1 MEEGLKK
8 RLVGA
13 AVLASLA
20 VIFIPMLV
28 EEPVD
33 KAELIPTPPP
43 PEAKPFQSSLLREEL
58 VRPVPATPPTRR
70 RPVEPSEK
78 DVTPA
83 PPKKTEP
90 TLRTGLNAWV
100 VQVGSFSNEAN
111 ARKLVEKLRKA
122 GFQTRDPERTEIRGK
137 VLYRVR
143 VGPVLEKDRAL
154 KMLPRINKLTGTRGS
169 VRTYP

>member
-20 VIFIPMLV
+20 IIFVPMLV

-33 KAELIPTPPP
+33 KAQLLPAPPP
-43 PEAKPFQSSLLREEL
+43 PKARPFDSQLLREE
-58 VRPVPATPPTRR
+58 VSSPVPAVQPTHRKKPE
-70 RPVEPSEK
+70 PVSESPTGSVSK
-78 DVTPA
+78 EQ
-83 PPKKTEP
+83 KS
-90 TLRTGLNAWV
+90 TLRTGLSTWV
-100 VQVGSFSNEAN
+100 VQVGSFSSEEN
-111 ARKLVEKLRKA
+111 ARKLVAKLRKA
-122 GFQTRDPERTEIRGK
+122 HFQTRDVEQIEIRGK

-143 VGPVLEKDRAL
+143 VGPVLEKKRAL
-154 KMLPRINKLTGTRGS
+154 ALLPKVNRISGTKGS